1 MIRSVLITILASA
14 AAYGQT
20 SLDLDSF
27 EKVWTTVRD
36 KHWQAK
42 PGGQDWNAIHE
53 EFRPRAEHAASTD
66 EMRVV
71 MRDMLARLGQTHF
84 AIVPASLY
92 ALLAEGAPG
101 EGTTGIDLR
110 ILNGVAIV
118 TGADPGSSAAKAGIL
133 PGWQILSAN
142 GRDFAP

>member
-1 MIRSVLITILASA
+1 MRVRSLLLAFA
-14 AAYGQT
+14 LVTTAFGQT
-20 SLDLDSF
+20 SRDLDSF

-42 PGGQDWNAIHE
+42 PGGLDWNAIHD
-53 EFRPRAEHAASTD
+53 EFRPRAERAANTD

-101 EGTTGIDLR
+101 
-110 ILNGVAIV
+110 
-118 TGADPGSSAAKAGIL
+118 
-133 PGWQILSAN
+133 
-142 GRDFAP
+142 